1 MNEFQI
7 RLARWISVIGHPF
20 LLMPVLTGIIAYHL
34 LPPPEAL
41 LAELVALGV
50 VIVPAGLYTIRRVHK
65 GLWSDLDVSKR
76 HERTQFYGILLPLLC
91 LLAVVAWVAD
101 VPRSIPLGSLAII
114 GLVAI
119 AYLMNNWMKIS
130 LHTGFAIFVALTLS
144 LINPVLATAALLLA
158 CCVAW
163 SRVVLQRH
171 TLREVLLGGALGCF
185 VGGTFV
191 LTLRFFF

>member
-1 MNEFQI
+1 MSEFQI

-34 LPPPEAL
+34 LPPHEAL

-65 GLWSDLDVSKR
+65 GSWSDLDVSKR

-91 LLAVVAWVAD
+91 ILAVVAWVAN

-130 LHTGFAIFVALTLS
+130 LHTGFAIFVALTLY

-171 TLREVLLGGALGCF
+171 TLREVLLGGALGCL

-191 LTLRFFF
+191 VTLRFFF

>member
-1 MNEFQI
+1 MNEFQV
-7 RLARWISVIGHPF
+7 RVARWISVIGHPF

-34 LPPPEAL
+34 LPPREAL

-50 VIVPAGLYTIRRVHK
+50 VIVPAGLYTIRRVQK
-65 GLWSDLDVSKR
+65 GLWSDLDVSQR
-76 HERTQFYGILLPLLC
+76 HERTHFYGILLPLLC
-91 LLAVVAWVAD
+91 VLAVAAWVAN

-119 AYLMNNWMKIS
+119 AYLLNNWIKIS

-144 LINPVLATAALLLA
+144 LIHPVLATVALLLA

-171 TLREVLLGGALGCF
+171 TLGEVLLGAVLGGLA
-185 VGGTFV
+185 GGTFV